1 MGSPDRPL
9 VAAAGVGAP
18 AGDVLA
24 AALASPAA
32 PGPRAQRVLSAPP
45 PEAGGRGRRRPA
57 ADPAVAAPAPKRRRL
72 RVTSG
77 VQGAIREEAYDLGN
91 SLNGSLADP

>member
-9 VAAAGVGAP
+9 VAAAGDGAP
-18 AGDVLA
+18 AGDVFA

-32 PGPRAQRVLSAPP
+32 PGPRAQRVLSAP

-77 VQGAIREEAYDLGN
+77 VQGAIREEAYDSGN